1 MRYDLCCVWVLLSFL
16 LSGCEKEINLESMR
30 PDPKLVLNC
39 LAIQGDTLSVE
50 LSRTWFYAD
59 NNVQDI
65 FVSGADV
72 KLYVN
77 DVFRESLAETVVKYE
92 NPDVDAVLYKSSSYM
107 PAAGDR
113 IRLTA
118 SREGFKTIEAVTE
131 VPRPCSVS
139 DFEFEQESV
148 RDTSMWWDDPY
159 IHLSQKNIF
168 SFTLHDEPGEENYYL
183 IYFRRGDA
191 WGKKDSLRYSWFSFC
206 PDYKSEP
213 VFAVQHSAL
222 DQIFGY
228 DNIGGYNGL
237 AFSDELFDGRSYRF
251 KISWEISRSY
261 TLSTDYNPYR
271 YRCYLYSVSRSYY
284 NYMKTLNE
292 LRESGFVG
300 DLADIG
306 FAEPVRIYSNVVGGT
321 GVLGGGC
328 LEFREFTSE

>member
-1 MRYDLCCVWVLLSFL
+1 MRYNFCVWGLLSFL

-39 LAIQGDTLSVE
+39 LAVQGDTLSVE

-77 DVFRESLAETVVKYE
+77 DMFRESLAETVVKHE
-92 NPDVDAVLYKSSSYM
+92 NLDVDAVLYKSSYI

-118 SREGFKTIEAVTE
+118 SRKGFKAIEAVTE
-131 VPRPCSVS
+131 VPRPCPVS
-139 DFEFEQESV
+139 DFELEQESV
-148 RDTSMWWDDPY
+148 RDTSTWGTDTY
-159 IHLSQKNIF
+159 ISLSQKNTIN
-168 SFTLHDEPGEENYYL
+168 FTLHDEPGKENYYL
-183 IYFRRGDA
+183 IYFRQGYT
-191 WGKKDSLRYSWFSFC
+191 WGEKDSLHYSWISFS
-206 PDYKSEP
+206 PDYGSEP
-213 VFAVQHSAL
+213 VFAVQNSAL

-228 DNIGGYNGL
+228 DGVGGYNGL
-237 AFSDELFDGRSYRF
+237 AFSDELFDGKSYRF
-251 KISWEISRSY
+251 KIPWKMSSSY
-261 TLSTDYNPYR
+261 TLSVGYKPYK

-292 LRESGFVG
+292 LHRSGFVG

-306 FAEPVRIYSNVVGGT
+306 FAEPIRIYSNVVGGT